1 MFLEFLTAVK
11 VWTVLLAYGLALW
24 PAGFL
29 IGALTNQWRDQLE
42 AGEGLKKAGLWIGC
56 LERFLVVT
64 FVLLNHY
71 EAIGFLVAAKSI
83 FRFGEIRDSSHRK
96 EAEYI
101 LIGTMLS
108 FAIAIV
114 IGIALRWV
122 LRWGELW

>member
-1 MFLEFLTAVK
+1 MFDILFVAKLWATAI
-11 VWTVLLAYGLALW
+11 AYLLALW

-29 IGALTNQWRDQLE
+29 IGRITRQWRDQV
-42 AGEGLKKAGLWIGC
+42 GSQEGLAKAGLWIGC
-56 LERFLVVT
+56 LERFLVLT
-64 FVLLNHY
+64 FVILGQL

-83 FRFGEIRDSSHRK
+83 FRFGEIRDPSHRK

-114 IGIALRWV
+114 IGLGLRYV
-122 LRWGELW
+122 LGWE